1 MSNET
6 KMTLGASIIL
16 NRVLNAI
23 LFEQPKEG
31 STTEPVERNLPFS
44 LKYKLQ
50 RAKSLVEKDC
60 IFFDKE
66 RESLIKKLGVESE
79 DHTTIQ
85 IPDDKLEEYK
95 KTLMEMVQLEV
106 THEFLKI
113 KPEDVEN
120 IDVEGISTEEVGLFM
135 ALLIDDEALVEDLK
149 KPIEMPKVDA
159 SSEEVDSTEEC
170 DTCKL
175 PSA

>member
-6 KMTLGASIIL
+6 KMTLGASV
-16 NRVLNAI
+16 VLNKVLNSI
-23 LFEQPKEG
+23 LFTDQT
-31 STTEPVERNLPFS
+31 STPPVERNLPFS

-60 IFFDKE
+60 MFFDKE
-66 RESLIKKLGVESE
+66 REDLIKKLGVESG
-79 DHTTIQ
+79 DHSTIQ

-95 KTLMEMVQLEV
+95 KTLMDMVQLEI
-106 THEFLKI
+106 THDFLKI

-135 ALLIDDEALVEDLK
+135 ALLIDDDALIEELK
-149 KPIEMPKVDA
+149 KPIVSTTLK
-159 SSEEVDSTEEC
+159 EEESTVTDCPEC
-170 DTCKL
+170 EITT
-175 PSA
+175 